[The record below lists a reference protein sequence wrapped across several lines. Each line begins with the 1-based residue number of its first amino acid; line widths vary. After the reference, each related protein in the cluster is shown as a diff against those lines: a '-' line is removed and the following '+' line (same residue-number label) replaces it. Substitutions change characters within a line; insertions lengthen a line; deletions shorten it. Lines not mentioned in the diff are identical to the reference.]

1 MRRGRRATALVAA
14 WSLAALSVAGACL
27 SPAALADDRVV
38 SLPAAMDGD
47 VSGLAAGVTGSGQGY
62 YGDALRV
69 FFQNATSDSY
79 VVEVPIGLRLVPA
92 DESVQT
98 MYAAGGERLD
108 VPPGESSQVIKGFCG
123 EHDDGAPGADDTFT
137 ADGVAGGALLDTLQ
151 AINDEEAFDA
161 DGQAAVWHQTD
172 GTPVEGNQVAEELV
186 GGSGFS
192 GRAAAGGLLAA
203 GLVAVTGLLV
213 SWGPTLLNAVAG
225 AVGGSAGAGDGAVAS
240 ATGAVL
246 QGMPGTDAPFDGDL
260 ADDASDGSPADG
272 AEPPPKPSPAA
283 DAESSPEPAAPADG
297 GAQPPPKIT
306 PSADE
311 DRQSLPQQ
319 PSPADD
325 AEPPTETSPADDAEP
340 PTETS
345 PADDAEPPTETPPAD
360 DAEPPTE
367 TPPVDVEPAPPDGDG
382 TEPPPDAP
390 PPAEDAPPPAE
401 AAPPSGEDAP
411 PPPPDVPPPAKEAA
425 QHPPETTPST
435 PDADFQNGI
444 DELASRLDQR
454 HYVRNRLMGDP
465 TLVGDGIFKLGG
477 ILKDATYGNIRD
489 GLRWAGV
496 TEGTAERGLTCE
508 GFCDASQKDVKA
520 LVEQVYG
527 KDAQLERVYFE
538 EASTRAADSSWGD
551 WFDSFNDENH
561 VLFRVTTPDGKQKAV
576 DFWAYTRGDQKNAV
590 VDWSEAEQHWKKWFG
605 SEYCDPWSESVE

>member
-1 MRRGRRATALVAA
+1 MRRGSRATAVVAA
-14 WSLAALSVAGACL
+14 WAVAVVSLACCGL

-47 VSGLAAGVTGSGQGY
+47 VSGLDAGVTGSGQGY

-69 FFQNATSDSY
+69 FFQNATSGSF

-161 DGQAAVWHQTD
+161 DGQAAVWHLTD
-172 GTPVEGNQVAEELV
+172 GTPVEGNRVAEELV
-186 GGSGFS
+186 GGSGFP

-225 AVGGSAGAGDGAVAS
+225 AVGGSAAGAGGGAVAS
-240 ATGAVL
+240 ASGAVL
-246 QGMPGTDAPFDGDL
+246 QGMPGTDAPFDGDP

-272 AEPPPKPSPAA
+272 AEPPP
-283 DAESSPEPAAPADG
+283 
-297 GAQPPPKIT
+297 
-306 PSADE
+306 
-311 DRQSLPQQ
+311 
-319 PSPADD
+319 
-325 AEPPTETSPADDAEP
+325 
-340 PTETS
+340 
-345 PADDAEPPTETPPAD
+345 
-360 DAEPPTE
+360 
-367 TPPVDVEPAPPDGDG
+367 
-382 TEPPPDAP
+382 DAP
-390 PPAEDAPPPAE
+390 PPAEDAPSPAE

-411 PPPPDVPPPAKEAA
+411 PPEEDVPPPAEEAA

-435 PDADFQNGI
+435 PDADFQNGL
-444 DELASRLDQR
+444 DELATRLDQS

-527 KDAQLERVYFE
+527 KDAKLERVYFE

-576 DFWAYTRGDQKNAV
+576 DFWAHTRGDQKNAV

>member
-1 MRRGRRATALVAA
+1 MVA
-14 WSLAALSVAGACL
+14 WSLAVVSVAFFCL
-27 SPAALADDRVV
+27 APAALADDRMV
-38 SLPAAMDGD
+38 SLPAVMDGD

-69 FFQNATSDSY
+69 FFENATSGSF
-79 VVEVPIGLRLVPA
+79 VVEVPVGLRLVPDDA
-92 DESVQT
+92 AVQT
-98 MYAAGGERLD
+98 MYAAGGERLS

-123 EHDDGAPGADDTFT
+123 EHDDGAPGSGDTFT

-172 GTPVEGNQVAEELV
+172 GTPVEGNHVAEELV
-186 GGSGFS
+186 GSSGFA

-213 SWGPTLLNAVAG
+213 SLGPTLLDTVAG
-225 AVGGSAGAGDGAVAS
+225 VLGGTAAGAGGGAAATAS
-240 ATGAVL
+240 GVVL
-246 QGMPGTDAPFDGDL
+246 QGMPGTDAPADTALGTDAADAGPAAGDAPVADAAAPPQDGPGSTPETGDVGPSSETPS
-260 ADDASDGSPADG
+260 AD
-272 AEPPPKPSPAA
+272 AEPPPEPAPQDAARQPPEPPASEDGTTQPPQPPSSEEGAA
-283 DAESSPEPAAPADG
+283 QQPPEPPSSEEGAAQQPPEPA
-297 GAQPPPKIT
+297 
-306 PSADE
+306 S
-311 DRQSLPQQ
+311 
-319 PSPADD
+319 
-325 AEPPTETSPADDAEP
+325 
-340 PTETS
+340 
-345 PADDAEPPTETPPAD
+345 
-360 DAEPPTE
+360 
-367 TPPVDVEPAPPDGDG
+367 
-382 TEPPPDAP
+382 
-390 PPAEDAPPPAE
+390 
-401 AAPPSGEDAP
+401 
-411 PPPPDVPPPAKEAA
+411 
-425 QHPPETTPST
+425 
-435 PDADFQNGI
+435 DADFQKGI
-444 DELASRLDQR
+444 DELASRLDQS

-477 ILKDATYGNIRD
+477 ILKDATYGNVRD

-527 KDAQLERVYFE
+527 KDAKLERVYFE

-590 VDWSEAEQHWKKWFG
+590 VDWSDAERHWKKWFG
-605 SEYCDPWSESVE
+605 SEYCDPWSENVE